1 MFRASLE
8 GGAFVGL
15 AVLVLASV
23 FTLASMLK
31 IWRFAFQTRPGEA
44 AEEPGP
50 ASGALPLIAML
61 VLILALG
68 FGAGP
73 VQDYASAAASELLD
87 ASAYNHA
94 VLGADGRPAL
104 QGLP

>member
-1 MFRASLE
+1 
-8 GGAFVGL
+8 
-15 AVLVLASV
+15 
-23 FTLASMLK
+23 
-31 IWRFAFQTRPGEA
+31 
-44 AEEPGP
+44 
-50 ASGALPLIAML
+50 ML

-73 VQDYASAAASELLD
+73 VLDYTHAAASELLD
-87 ASAYNHA
+87 ASAYSQA